1 MKLFLYSNLNIDL
14 KRFEYWGKKTMK
26 VGRNKPCLCGSGK
39 KSKYCCFKDKPIIQY
54 ENIDSMLF
62 SYFIVFDQDKER
74 KELTTV
80 HLFDPILADVNEA
93 LWYCL
98 HLPRHGTDLFSVPEK
113 LYKEGDILQ
122 QHDIRI
128 ISSKVEFSNFE
139 NYIKPTLFICE
150 DSIFDKANKLSEL
163 CNATLGCIKISE
175 INSSILAEHW
185 SMLRT
190 QTQQILEMY
199 KKNNEAMML
208 LDFPIRL
215 LDEQERKCLP
225 NIFIENQF
233 GDIRKMFANLRKK
246 DDYSAFHRMYQT
258 KYQKAYITIC
268 NQLGHQLNN
277 ITEKELRRV
286 LAIAW
291 EHTPCTMVI
300 TLPGGVSKRKSYGID
315 VQKQD
320 FDKIETNLVD
330 FFGIQRAISQQGVWI
345 GGEPLDKE
353 IFNKLDNLERHYYSF
368 RRKRKFIIDTMKDFG
383 EILNQKLGINLGEY
397 ALAASRIIAFTDFP
411 IGLAIPPGYSDPLC
425 SMTSISY
432 RPLTPL
438 THTYKYGLH
447 ERPDHYIGTGIGF
460 KVLIVECL
468 AENDRIR
475 KFSDIGWTILRKFL
489 SKNKRIEV
497 YYEVANSV
505 QDLEAKIEA
514 YSNIDFLIISAHGT
528 YNDEMVAGIDV
539 AGEYWLPKPT
549 LKVPP
554 VVILSAC
561 HVASKGRG
569 NYTINDAFLN
579 AGALAVLGTLIPVD
593 VLENADL
600 TRRFFLYLSETI
612 DGHHDCLDIADVWK
626 RVVNMNIFYSVITQT
641 TRLKEWAISS
651 KKDGK
656 ILDER
661 FYQKLNAKPLELGN
675 IHIQC
680 INIIKELAEE
690 DGMERYLELSLE
702 KNGYLAESLFYIFS
716 GFPEKVLL
724 KQKL

>member
-1 MKLFLYSNLNIDL
+1 MGI
-14 KRFEYWGKKTMK
+14 
-26 VGRNKPCLCGSGK
+26 GRNEKCPCGSGDK
-39 KSKYCCFKDKPIIQY
+39 FKNCCVNEKSIVKYKNSESI
-54 ENIDSMLF
+54 LF
-62 SYFIVFDQDKER
+62 SYFIVFDKEKER
-74 KELTTV
+74 KELSTI
-80 HLFDPILADVNEA
+80 HLFDPIFADITEA

-98 HLPRHGTDLFSVPEK
+98 HLPRHGTDLISVPENF
-113 LYKEGDILQ
+113 YKEGDILQ
-122 QHDIRI
+122 QHDIHI
-128 ISSKVEFSNFE
+128 ISSKVKVIDFE
-139 NYIKPTLFICE
+139 NSIKPTLFICE
-150 DSIFDKANKLSEL
+150 DSIFEETNELSKL
-163 CNATLGCIKISE
+163 CNATLGCIKISDL
-175 INSSILAEHW
+175 NSS
-185 SMLRT
+185 
-190 QTQQILEMY
+190 
-199 KKNNEAMML
+199 ML
-208 LDFPIRL
+208 LNHWGKLRLLVQQYIKGIRENIDEVILSEFPVRI
-215 LDEQERKCLP
+215 LDEQERKYLP

-233 GDIRKMFANLRKK
+233 GDIKKMLESLAEG
-246 DDYSAFHRMYQT
+246 DYSALHRMYLT
-258 KYQKAYITIC
+258 KRQKCYITMW
-268 NQLGHQLNN
+268 NQLGDKLNN
-277 ITEKELRRV
+277 VSKQEIKKV
-286 LAIAW
+286 LDEGWKYI
-291 EHTPCTMVI
+291 PCSIVI
-300 TLPGGVSKRKSYGID
+300 TLPGGVTKRKSYGID
-315 VQKQD
+315 AQRRD
-320 FDKIETNLVD
+320 FDKIETNLID

-345 GGEPLDKE
+345 GGEPLDNE
-353 IFNKLDNLERHYYSF
+353 IFNKLDNLERHFYSI

-383 EILNQKLGINLGEY
+383 KILNQQLGINLGEY
-397 ALAASRIIAFTDFP
+397 ALAASRVIAFTDFP

-468 AENDRIR
+468 GENDRIR
-475 KFSDIGWTILRKFL
+475 KFSDMGWTILRNFL
-489 SKNKRIEV
+489 SQNKRIEV

-505 QDLEAKIEA
+505 QDLEEKIEA

-528 YNDEMVAGIDV
+528 YNNEMVAGIDV
-539 AGEYWLPKPT
+539 SGEYWLPKPT